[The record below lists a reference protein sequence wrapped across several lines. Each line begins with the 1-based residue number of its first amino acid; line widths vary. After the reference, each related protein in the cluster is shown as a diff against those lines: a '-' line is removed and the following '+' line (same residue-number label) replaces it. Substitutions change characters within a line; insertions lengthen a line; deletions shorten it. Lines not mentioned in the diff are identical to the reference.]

1 MQTLMPQGRPFLKM
15 HGLGNDFVVL
25 DARTRPLA
33 LSPDAVRR
41 IGDRHRGVGF
51 DQLVLLQPPRQHSA
65 DVFMALYNNDGSEAG
80 ACGNA
85 TRCVARL
92 LLAESGQDRAVIET
106 ISGLLRAEAAG
117 DGLYS
122 VDMGPARLEA
132 ADIPLAA
139 GTDSLRLPLEIGGLE
154 APCGVGMGNPHA
166 VFFVPDA
173 EAADVAGLGPQV
185 EHHPLFPQKTN
196 VEFAQ
201 ILGPGRIRMR
211 VWERGTGITQ
221 ACGTGACA
229 TLVAAARRGLTGR
242 SAEVILDGGSLTIT
256 WRDDNHVLMTGPAS
270 LAFSGTL
277 DPLLLS

>member
-1 MQTLMPQGRPFLKM
+1 MQTLMPQGRSFLKM

-25 DARTRPLA
+25 DARSRPLA
-33 LSPDAVRR
+33 LSPDSVRR

-51 DQLVLLQPPRQHSA
+51 DQLVVLLPPRQAGA

-92 LLAESGQDRAVIET
+92 LMAESGGSRAVIET
-106 ISGLLRAEAAG
+106 VSGLLTAEAAAG
-117 DGLYS
+117 GLYS

-132 ADIPLAA
+132 RDIPLAQ
-139 GTDSLRLPLEIGGLE
+139 GTDSLRLPLAIGGLE

-166 VFFVPDA
+166 VFFVTDA
-173 EAADVAGLGPQV
+173 ETADVAGLGPQV

-201 ILGPGRIRMR
+201 ILAPDRIRMR

-242 SAEVILDGGSLTIT
+242 AAEVILDGGSLHIH

-270 LAFSGTL
+270 LAFAGTL
-277 DPLLLS
+277 DPLLLP